1 MDLKG
6 KRVIISGGAGFIGQ
20 ALVARLSELGAR
32 ITVVSRDEDKHL
44 SLRRRFPEVETRICD
59 IRDLELLRRLTAGH
73 EIGIWAASLKQ
84 IETCT
89 QNPLVAKEVILD
101 GALNQR
107 LVSEEHLE
115 AAVFISTDKSR
126 APTTLY
132 GYLKGAAGESFI
144 AGSKLTSLSTAVYG
158 NVWNSTGSL
167 IPAIWDAL
175 ENERELTLYSPDMTR
190 FMIDAEEAVQIL
202 LDALDYNAC
211 YVLPRLDSFRVREV
225 FELYAEEFG
234 LRYRVGRPRPS
245 EKIHELLATS
255 EELPRMRWVE
265 RGSRGFYVVEPSPSE
280 GPAVSFP
287 HDRYSSADHVLSKDQ
302 LRALLEARN
311 YFRA

>member
-1 MDLKG
+1 VELQG
-6 KRVIISGGAGFIGQ
+6 KRVIISGGAGFIGR
-20 ALVARLSELGAR
+20 ALVARLSALGAQ

-44 SLRRRFPEVETRICD
+44 SLRRQFPEVTTRICD
-59 IRDLELLRRLTAGH
+59 VRDLDLLRQLSAGH
-73 EIGIWAASLKQ
+73 DVGIWAASLKQ

-89 QNPLVAKEVILD
+89 QNPQMAKEVILD

-107 LVSEEHLE
+107 RVSEEHLE

-132 GYLKGAAGESFI
+132 GYLKGAAGESFV
-144 AGSKLTSLSTAVYG
+144 AGSRVARLSTAVYG

-175 ENERELTLYSPDMTR
+175 ANDRELTLFDPDMTR

-202 LDALDYNAC
+202 LDALDFNAC
-211 YVLPRLDSFRVREV
+211 YVLPRLESFRVREV

-245 EKIHELLATS
+245 EKIHELLATA
-255 EELPRMRWVE
+255 EELPRMRWIE
-265 RGSRGFYVVEPSPSE
+265 RGERGFYVVDLSSE
-280 GPAVSFP
+280 GPGVDFP
-287 HDRYSSADHVLSKDQ
+287 QGRYSSADHVVSKER
-302 LRALLEARN
+302 LRALLEERN